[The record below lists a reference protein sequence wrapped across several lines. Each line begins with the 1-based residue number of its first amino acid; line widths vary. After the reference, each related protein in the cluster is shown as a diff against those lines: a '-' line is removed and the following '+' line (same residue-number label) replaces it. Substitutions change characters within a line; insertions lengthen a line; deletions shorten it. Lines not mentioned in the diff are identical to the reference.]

1 MGFIRGVNMIII
13 GTDGKEQNIDGCLGC
28 ACASGEFDVFGGN
41 LFETESFILAQDCEL
56 PINGFLVI
64 SSKRH
69 ITQIT
74 ELSEKE
80 QVDLMKIIN
89 KALKVLKAHDVAEE
103 YNIVLEEKSSSH
115 FHVWLMPRHKWML
128 EKFGKVMKN
137 LKPIFDYSLENLRT
151 KESLDEIL
159 KTCEIVKNE
168 MKDFKI

>member
-1 MGFIRGVNMIII
+1 MIIY
-13 GTDGKEQNIDGCLGC
+13 GVEGKPQEIEGCIGC

-41 LFETESFILAQDCEL
+41 LFETESFIVAQDCEL
-56 PINGFLVI
+56 PINGFMIV
-64 SSKRH
+64 STKRH
-69 ITQIT
+69 ITKMT

-80 QVDLMKIIN
+80 QIDLIKIIN
-89 KALKVLKAHDVAEE
+89 KVLTILRDNHVAEE

-137 LKPIFDYSLENLRT
+137 LKPIFDYSLENFRDE
-151 KESLDEIL
+151 KSLAEIL